1 MPYRL
6 GIIGCGQ
13 MAYAIAKGIYRNGN
27 GKLNEIIIN
36 DISNDRIE
44 LFKSEFNA
52 KFQQLPE
59 LIAASDIVL
68 LAVKPHQIAGVLD
81 NTTQYWQNSQLL
93 ISIAAGIPTKLIEE
107 KIGNI
112 PVVRTMPNTPC
123 LVGMGV
129 VAISS
134 GNFAEEK
141 HIKYA
146 EELFNNIAK
155 CVIIE
160 ENYMDAVTAIS
171 GSGPA
176 YLFLTVEALIN
187 AAVSI
192 GIDNQMARLL
202 VVETMK
208 GSLELLEKT
217 GEHPAVLRDKVS
229 SPGGT
234 TIAAISE
241 LESRGIRAAYFDAV
255 QKAYQRA
262 KELGK

>member
-1 MPYRL
+1 MPYKL

-13 MAYAIAKGIYRNGN
+13 MAYAIAKGIYQNSN

-36 DISNDRIE
+36 DINDERIE

-52 KFQQLPE
+52 KCQQLPE
-59 LIAASDIVL
+59 LISACDVVL

-81 NTTQYWQNSQLL
+81 KTTQCWHSKQLL
-93 ISIAAGIPTKLIEE
+93 ISVAAGIPTKLIEE
-107 KIGNI
+107 KTGNI

-129 VAISS
+129 VAIS
-134 GNFAEEK
+134 GGKFTEARHINFAEEM
-141 HIKYA
+141 
-146 EELFNNIAK
+146 FNNIAK

-187 AAVSI
+187 ASVNI
-192 GIDNQMARLL
+192 GIDNQMARFL

-217 GEHPAVLRDKVS
+217 GDHPAVLRDKVS

-241 LESRGIRAAYFDAV
+241 LEKRGIRAAYFDAV
-255 QKAYQRA
+255 QKAYQKA